1 MWLELD
7 STDKDFAD
15 NKLSLFAS
23 KLSYKKYTNDI
34 KATRRIRVLHL
45 AIDYVIIIVP
55 SPNEE
60 TKSEARENQKLKSVL
75 LTPSVL

>member
-7 STDKDFAD
+7 VSTKDFAD

-55 SPNEE
+55 SPNKE
-60 TKSEARENQKLKSVL
+60 TKRDSQPQTEFWHL
-75 LTPSVL
+75 PM

>member
-45 AIDYVIIIVP
+45 AIDVYVIIIVP

-60 TKSEARENQKLKSVL
+60 RSIKN
-75 LTPSVL
+75 

>member
-45 AIDYVIIIVP
+45 AIDVYVIIIVP

-60 TKSEARENQKLKSVL
+60 TKSKRESKIEISLTNSV
-75 LTPSVL
+75 SI